1 MTDGTPM
8 IDAWLR
14 AQQMTETFSGFT
26 AREIET
32 MSMDEFARLAGRERV
47 TRPTA
52 PPPRQRARTRP
63 A

>member
-1 MTDGTPM
+1 M